1 MEFTAHMEA
10 VSVVAVGLALE
21 GIKRPRNP
29 AINLRKDEF
38 ALENESLKR
47 FWQTW
52 QLPIQIGVAMF
63 AIFFVFAVVRDS
75 MAGGLNDKADEHVN
89 EMAKKVAGLKGAAA
103 TQTGVESHISKQK
116 KLIRD
121 REALSK
127 AENVNSAMDVLAK
140 IAGKVPV
147 IKPPRTGVGLNVS
160 HLNIDNDNVKIEGSV
175 DIANVKILETALT
188 EIAKPK
194 TFKRESSAPPGASGV
209 PFAYS
214 FKVERTKL

>member
-1 MEFTAHMEA
+1 
-10 VSVVAVGLALE
+10 LALE
-21 GIKRPRNP
+21 GVKRPRNP
-29 AINLRKDEF
+29 AVNLRKDEF

-52 QLPIQIGVAMF
+52 HLPIQIGVAMF
-63 AIFFVFAVVRDS
+63 ALFFVFAVVRDS
-75 MAGGLNDKADEHVN
+75 MAGGLNERADDHVS
-89 EMAKKVAGLKGAAA
+89 EMAKKVAGLKGASAS
-103 TQTGVESHISKQK
+103 QTGIESYISKQT
-116 KLIRD
+116 KLIKD

-147 IKPPRTGVGLNVS
+147 IKPPRAGAGLNVS
-160 HLNIDNDNVKIEGSV
+160 HLTIENEDVTIEGHV
-175 DIANVKILETALT
+175 DQANLKLLESALN

-194 TFKRESSAPPGASGV
+194 TFKPGKAAAPGAGTGV